1 MDNLSIDKYAITGK
15 DKNGNEVRIGD
26 TLYSEQS
33 PVSKIIIIDIVDK
46 GCGNC
51 FVFLLGFGNKP
62 VYYLIDQ
69 FHKSLWVKS
78 Q

>member
-1 MDNLSIDKYAITGK
+1 MENIVIDKYAITGK

-33 PVSKIIIIDIVDK
+33 PVAKIKIIDIVDR

-51 FVFLLGFGNKP
+51 FVFWLRSNAP
-62 VYYLIDQ
+62 TYYLIDE
-69 FHKSLWVKS
+69 FHESLWIKS